1 MVRRRVVLSLVFL
14 LLPVLTTGQQNKE
27 RDVWAPWQ
35 FLMGR
40 WAAESNGKPGEGKG
54 TFSFTLELQGKILV
68 RRSNLVY
75 PATGGHAASSHDDL
89 MVIYP
94 ESGGAPNRA
103 IYFDNEGHVIH
114 YVATFSEQGKTL
126 TFLGR
131 ATPQAARYRL
141 TYRQT
146 EDGLL
151 KVKFEIAPPGKPG
164 VFATYVEGAAYRKEM
179 R

>member
-1 MVRRRVVLSLVFL
+1 MRRRTLLCLGLL
-14 LLPVLTTGQQNKE
+14 LLPALAGAQQTKE

-40 WAAESNGKPGEGKG
+40 WTAEGRGQPGEGKG
-54 TFSFTLELQGKILV
+54 TFSFTLELQGNILV
-68 RRSNLVY
+68 RWSHLVY
-75 PATGGHAASSHDDL
+75 PATGDHASSSHEDL

-94 ESGGAPNRA
+94 ESGKMPNRA

-114 YVATFSEQGKTL
+114 YTATFSEQGKTL
-126 TFLGR
+126 TFLSDS
-131 ATPQAARYRL
+131 TPQAARYRL

-146 EDGLL
+146 ETGLL
-151 KVKFEIAPPGKPG
+151 NVKFEIAPPDKPEA
-164 VFATYVEGAAYRKEM
+164 FATYVEGAAYRKEM

>member
-1 MVRRRVVLSLVFL
+1 MRRRTLLCLVFL
-14 LLPVLTTGQQNKE
+14 LLPVLAGAQQTQE
-27 RDVWAPWQ
+27 PDVWAPWQ

-40 WAAESNGKPGEGKG
+40 WAAEGGGKPGEAKG

-68 RRSNLVY
+68 RRSHLVY
-75 PATGGHAASSHDDL
+75 PATGDHAASSHEDL

-94 ESGGAPNRA
+94 ESGGTPNRA

-114 YVATFSEQGKTL
+114 YAATFSEQGKAL
-126 TFLGR
+126 TFLGD

-146 EDGLL
+146 ENGLL
-151 KVKFEIAPPGKPG
+151 KVKFEIAPPGMPEA
-164 VFATYVEGAAYRKEM
+164 FATYVEGAAYRKEM